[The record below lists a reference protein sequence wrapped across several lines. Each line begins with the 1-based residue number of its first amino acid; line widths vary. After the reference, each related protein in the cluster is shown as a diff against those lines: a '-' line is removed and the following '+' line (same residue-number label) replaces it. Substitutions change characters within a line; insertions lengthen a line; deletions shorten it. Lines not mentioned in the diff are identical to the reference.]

1 MIFHQP
7 SNSQY
12 NYSYNATVYQ
22 NISWQP
28 HFHRNFE
35 VICVLSGAVDCM
47 VNGKRGVLKAGEF
60 GMCLSNEV
68 HEYRSVG
75 ASVSWVGVFSGDFV
89 HAFEKQTKNKT
100 GSDFRFVCPDECF
113 RYLSAALLHPERPDL
128 LTLKSC
134 LYALC
139 AAYGSQVP
147 LVERTEKD
155 NSPMR
160 QIVDFIA
167 ENYRSRITLADL
179 AGALGYDYSYT
190 SRCFRKNFN
199 QSFSE
204 FINGYRIEPLDLAAF
219 KQERARWMTGLER
232 GGWSSCYLENHDL
245 VRSVSRFGKD
255 NPLAAKMLAT
265 VVLFEEGTPYL
276 YMGEELGMTN
286 YPFTEKGQFRDLQSK
301 SDWDNMEKLGFSKD
315 QILKVLQ
322 LQGRDNGRTPMQWT
336 GGAEAGFTSGKSW
349 IGVNPNKQTI
359 NVESEEQD
367 PDSVLSF
374 YKQAIRI
381 RRRHLA
387 AQYGSFSLV
396 DKDNG
401 QIYAWTRSMD
411 GKTLFVACNFTDRM
425 QPFPIPAGTKVL
437 GNYDGILKDRLR
449 PFEAVVVAC

>member
-7 SNSQY
+7 DNSQY

-139 AAYGSQVP
+139 AAYCSQVP

-155 NSPMR
+155 DSPMR
-160 QIVDFIA
+160 QIVDFIS

-204 FINGYRIEPLDLAAF
+204 FINGYRIEHALTLLTETDKSITDVALESGFQSIRTFNDVFLKQLGCQPHTFRESIPNEAEQQSAF
-219 KQERARWMTGLER
+219 
-232 GGWSSCYLENHDL
+232 SS
-245 VRSVSRFGKD
+245 
-255 NPLAAKMLAT
+255 
-265 VVLFEEGTPYL
+265 
-276 YMGEELGMTN
+276 
-286 YPFTEKGQFRDLQSK
+286 
-301 SDWDNMEKLGFSKD
+301 
-315 QILKVLQ
+315 
-322 LQGRDNGRTPMQWT
+322 
-336 GGAEAGFTSGKSW
+336 
-349 IGVNPNKQTI
+349 
-359 NVESEEQD
+359 
-367 PDSVLSF
+367 
-374 YKQAIRI
+374 
-381 RRRHLA
+381 
-387 AQYGSFSLV
+387 
-396 DKDNG
+396 
-401 QIYAWTRSMD
+401 
-411 GKTLFVACNFTDRM
+411 
-425 QPFPIPAGTKVL
+425 
-437 GNYDGILKDRLR
+437 
-449 PFEAVVVAC
+449 